1 MSQKSPSRKKVLHL
15 EWREIP
21 GLIKEAFLEFLAE
34 KGLFH
39 GAALAYYTL
48 FAMVP
53 LFYLCIAF
61 FGKIIG
67 QEVMLEIISNL
78 LRNQIGIQDVNGI
91 MEFLSGMD
99 FEKGNFMLEIVSM
112 VALLI
117 ASSAFLV
124 ALKQSINEFFDLE
137 VNYSTKRKAFL
148 NNVLFRLIS
157 VLFVGLITVVV
168 IVIYFSQTIL
178 LSTSSEWFPDS
189 AFFQTIFS
197 GIATHGLALLLNVI
211 IFTLVFKYVHDGY
224 VKWKLAFGGAI
235 LTSILLYGGQLL
247 IKYYLFNYFFAAEAG
262 IAGSMFIILA
272 WIYYSSQIIF
282 FGAKFTCVYAKKVGK
297 PISFSE
303 DFVFASKS
311 KRSKKINPENTND

>member
-21 GLIKEAFLEFLAE
+21 GLIKDAFFEFLAE

-78 LRNQIGIQDVNGI
+78 LTNQVGIQDVDGI

-137 VNYSTKRKAFL
+137 VNYSTKRKAFV
-148 NNVLFRLIS
+148 NNVLFRLVS
-157 VLFVGLITVVV
+157 VVFVGVMTVVV
-168 IVIYFSQTIL
+168 IVIYFAQTIL
-178 LSTSSEWFPDS
+178 ISTSDDWFQGS
-189 AFFQTIFS
+189 TVFHTVFTS
-197 GIATHGLALLLNVI
+197 VATHGLSLLSNVI
-211 IFTLVFKYVHDGY
+211 IFTLVFKYVHDGF
-224 VKWKLAFGGAI
+224 VKWKLALGGAI
-235 LTSILLYGGQLL
+235 VTSILLYSGQLL

-303 DFVFASKS
+303 DFVFVP
-311 KRSKKINPENTND
+311 KKKKKVE

>member
-1 MSQKSPSRKKVLHL
+1 MSRKSPSRKKVLHL

-21 GLIKEAFLEFLAE
+21 GLIKDAFLEFIAE

-53 LFYLCIAF
+53 LFYLCIAI

-78 LRNQIGIQDVNGI
+78 LRNQIGIQDVDGI

-137 VNYSTKRKAFL
+137 INYTTKRKAL
-148 NNVLFRLIS
+148 VNNVLFRLVS
-157 VLFVGLITVVV
+157 VLFVGLMTVVV

-178 LSTSSEWFPDS
+178 LSTTSEWFPNS
-189 AFFQTIFS
+189 AFFQTVFS
-197 GIATHGLALLLNVI
+197 GIATHGLALLSNVI

-224 VKWKLAFGGAI
+224 VKWKLAIGGAI

-247 IKYYLFNYFFAAEAG
+247 IKYYLFNYFFAAKAG
-262 IAGSMFIILA
+262 IAGSLFIILA

-303 DFVFASKS
+303 DFVFVP
-311 KRSKKINPENTND
+311 KKKKKVE

>member
-21 GLIKEAFLEFLAE
+21 GLIKDAFLEFLAE

-67 QEVMLEIISNL
+67 QDVMLEIISNL
-78 LRNQIGIQDVNGI
+78 LRNQVGIQDVKGI
-91 MEFLSGMD
+91 MDFLSQMD
-99 FEKGNFMLEIVSM
+99 FEKGNFMLEMVSM
-112 VALLI
+112 IALLV

-137 VNYSTKRKAFL
+137 INYSTKRKAFVS
-148 NNVLFRLIS
+148 NILFRLVS
-157 VLFVGLITVVV
+157 VLFVGFITIVV
-168 IVIYFSQTIL
+168 IVIYFAQTIL
-178 LSTSSEWFPDS
+178 LSTSDQWFEGS
-189 AFFQTIFS
+189 VFFHSVVS
-197 GIATHGLALLLNVI
+197 GIATHGLSLLSNFI
-211 IFTLVFKYVHDGY
+211 IFTLVFKYVHDGF
-224 VKWKLAFGGAI
+224 VKWKLAIGGAI

-247 IKYYLFNYFFAAEAG
+247 IKYYLFHYFFAAKAG
-262 IAGSMFIILA
+262 LAGSLFIILA

-303 DFVFASKS
+303 DFVFVP
-311 KRSKKINPENTND
+311 KKKKKVE